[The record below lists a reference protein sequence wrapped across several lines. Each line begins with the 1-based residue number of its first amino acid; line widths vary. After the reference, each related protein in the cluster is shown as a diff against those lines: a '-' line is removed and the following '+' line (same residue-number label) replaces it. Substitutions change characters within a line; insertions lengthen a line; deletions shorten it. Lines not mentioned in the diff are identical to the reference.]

1 MDNIEKTCKIMQ
13 ILANGVYPNSLDAFW
28 ENHMTDKKFVLS
40 LLEIICESYYSTDP
54 TIGEL
59 LDKIETHIEK
69 VIK

>member
-1 MDNIEKTCKIMQ
+1 MIHIEKTCHIMQ
-13 ILANGVYPNSLDAFW
+13 VLADGVYPRTENNFW
-28 ENHMTDKKFVLS
+28 ENHMTDKEFVLK

-59 LDKIETHIEK
+59 LDTIETHIEK